1 MNISRTPPDF
11 IVRPAG
17 PEDYVQAGELAAGV
31 FSHGD
36 PRFYEHFLH
45 HWIASRPYE
54 PGFDYRLHR
63 IGVKDGQ
70 IIAHLRVRPYT
81 LQYGTA
87 QLHVGGICEACTYPR
102 FRKQGYSGKLLQE
115 SIAFLTEQGAH
126 LALLNSSSEYY
137 DRYSFSPVWPY
148 YVLEIDSAAAA
159 DLEVDAPLRLRDV
172 HAVDVPAMAAL
183 YQRHWEG
190 RVTFARDPRLWL
202 WRVASGE
209 RPYQQVVE
217 DAHGTVYGYIA
228 GHGLADERVEA
239 LADTPE
245 AALTI
250 LKAGG
255 EAHQK
260 AGHKTLRWLIP
271 PDDALV
277 SFARQYLTVTVSA
290 RYLPRGGWMARLI
303 DARGFI
309 NTLMPEIIAQASSSD
324 PRFEADSLVVEPGGS
339 GVQIGLRKRPDTLCQ
354 LNYYDF
360 IQVVFGSLRPA
371 ALAVRPSSQ
380 IQPEG
385 RRLLELL
392 FPPRMAVLGCWD
404 WF

>member
-1 MNISRTPPDF
+1 MNSSRIPPDF

-17 PEDYVQAGELAAGV
+17 PEDYTLAGELAAGV

-63 IGVKDGQ
+63 LGVKDGQ
-70 IIAHLRVRPYT
+70 VVAHLRIRGYT
-81 LQYGTA
+81 LRYGTA
-87 QLHVGGICEACTYPR
+87 QIHVGGVSEACTYPR
-102 FRKQGYSGKLLQE
+102 FRKQGYSGMLLQE

-126 LALLNSSSEYY
+126 LALLNSSSDYY
-137 DRYSFSPVWPY
+137 DRYSFSPLWPY
-148 YVLEIDSAAAA
+148 YYLEIESAEAAA
-159 DLEVDAPLRLRDV
+159 LDAPLHLRDV
-172 HAVDVPAMAAL
+172 RPADVPAMAAL
-183 YQRHWEG
+183 YERHWEG

-202 WRVASGE
+202 WRAASAE

-217 DAHGTVYGYIA
+217 DANGQICGYIA
-228 GHGLADERVEA
+228 GYGLADERVEA

-255 EAHQK
+255 EAFQK
-260 AGHKTLRWLIP
+260 AGLPILRWLIP

-277 SFARQYLTVTVSA
+277 SFARQYVTVTVSA

-309 NTLMPEIIAQASSSD
+309 NTLLPEIIAQAVSSD
-324 PRFEADSLVVEPGGS
+324 PTFDADSLAVEAGGS
-339 GVQIGLRKRPDTLCQ
+339 GVQIGLRKRSDTLCQ

-371 ALAVRPSSQ
+371 ALAVRPYSQ

>member
-1 MNISRTPPDF
+1 VTRSSSPPDF

-17 PEDYVQAGELAAGV
+17 PEDYGLAGELAAGV
-31 FSHGD
+31 FSRGD

-70 IIAHLRVRPYT
+70 VIAHLRIRPYT

-87 QLHVGGICEACTYPR
+87 QLHVAGICEACTYPR
-102 FRKQGYSGKLLQE
+102 FRKQGYSGKVLQE

-126 LALLNSSSEYY
+126 LALLNTSSDYY

-148 YVLEIDSAAAA
+148 YVLELDSAEAAA
-159 DLEVDAPLRLRDV
+159 LDAPLSLRDV
-172 HAVDVPAMAAL
+172 RPTDVPAMAAL
-183 YQRHWEG
+183 YERHWEG

-209 RPYQQVVE
+209 RPYQQIVE
-217 DAHGTVYGYIA
+217 DADRAVHGYIA
-228 GHGLADERVEA
+228 GYNLADERVEA
-239 LADTPE
+239 VADSPE

-250 LKAGG
+250 LRTGG
-255 EAHQK
+255 EAFQK
-260 AGHKTLRWLIP
+260 AGLPTLRWLIP

-277 SFARQYLTVTVSA
+277 SFARQYLSVTVSA

-309 NTLMPEIIAQASSSD
+309 NTLMPEIIAQASATD
-324 PRFEADSLVVEPGGS
+324 PRFEAEALVVEPGGS
-339 GVQIGLRKRPDTLCQ
+339 GVQIGLRRQPETVSQ

-371 ALAVRPSSQ
+371 ALAVRPYSQ

-392 FPPRMAVLGCWD
+392 FPPRMAALGCWD